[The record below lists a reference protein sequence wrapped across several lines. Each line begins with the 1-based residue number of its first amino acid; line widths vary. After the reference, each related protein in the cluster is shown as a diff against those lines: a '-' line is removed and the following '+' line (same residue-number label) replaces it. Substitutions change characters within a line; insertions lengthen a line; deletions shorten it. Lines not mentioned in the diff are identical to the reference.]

1 MSESSSSSRRIRRVF
16 ALVAVVIVVGALA
29 ASFVWRRGRQAA
41 PEVATPALALRAL
54 SAKSLYYNGAARPW
68 LIAQRADLMMA
79 DDLDEHSELSRG
91 FVQAVENP
99 KLFRQLDRKHH
110 FDTLLLVGDPS
121 QYRPLIEHLLEAK
134 DWTLTYLDH
143 TSLIYKRDTPREWQ
157 PADLDALVVS
167 FPGERDRA
175 AFFAQAAVRLLAIRH
190 GADAKTFLDQAR
202 ALDERLPE
210 VWNGIAIYRMNRG
223 EWTPALANA
232 DRALA
237 LDADF
242 LPALATKTQ
251 ILYSTKKFSAAY
263 ELSRRLIAAYPNDPS
278 LLFYHAKIC
287 HEAHAFTDE
296 IRTLTRL
303 IELADA
309 ASRPASGYRLYLAQA
324 YAKDGKAQPA
334 IDEFNRALAAEDISP
349 ADRKF
354 ALETIAQIE
363 SRAGLH

>member
-1 MSESSSSSRRIRRVF
+1 MSASHATSRRFLLPAAGVV
-16 ALVAVVIVVGALA
+16 ALFLA
-29 ASFVWRRGRQAA
+29 GCHLKKSAAQA
-41 PEVATPALALRAL
+41 ATPALAMKAL
-54 SAKSLYYNGAARPW
+54 SGKSIYYNGPARPW
-68 LIAQRADLMMA
+68 LIAQRRDLMMA
-79 DDLDEHSELSRG
+79 DDINEHSELSRG

-143 TSLIYKRDTPREWQ
+143 TSLIYKRTVAREWQ
-157 PADLDALVVS
+157 PADLDALAATFAS
-167 FPGERDRA
+167 ERDRA
-175 AFFAQAAVRLLAIRH
+175 AFYAQAAVRLLAIRR
-190 GADAKTFLDQAR
+190 GVDAKLCLDKAQ

-223 EWTPALANA
+223 EWTPALTNV
-232 DRALA
+232 DRALT

-263 ELSRRLIAAYPNDPS
+263 ELSRRLIAAYPNEPG

-334 IDEFNRALAAEDISP
+334 IEEFNRVLADADLPKEQRSFAE
-349 ADRKF
+349 AT
-354 ALETIAQIE
+354 LAQVKE
-363 SRAGLH
+363 RAGVR